1 MREIKF
7 RAWEH
12 NLKEMI
18 PVDDIQFY
26 RGDDIEVDGLKLKPK
41 PRNEQSIMINTRSA
55 WRIADGEDVTLM
67 QYTGLKDKN
76 GKEIYEGD
84 VVEYLERGMKN
95 CVGIGQ
101 VTWNKDGWNVE
112 GFYDGSQDEPG
123 RAFSENAQLEIIG
136 NVWENP
142 ELIEK

>member
-7 RAWEH
+7 RAWDDVQKEWLLGYEMPNLGGFSIVGETMMMGEWSCVLTDMLHGKFGERGEH
-12 NLKEMI
+12 LK
-18 PVDDIQFY
+18 V
-26 RGDDIEVDGLKLKPK
+26 
-41 PRNEQSIMINTRSA
+41 
-55 WRIADGEDVTLM
+55 M

>member
-1 MREIKF
+1 MSKEIKF
-7 RAWEH
+7 RAW
-12 NLKEMI
+12 
-18 PVDDIQFY
+18 
-26 RGDDIEVDGLKLKPK
+26 
-41 PRNEQSIMINTRSA
+41 
-55 WRIADGEDVTLM
+55 DGEDMYIPEIQENEQGENINDWFTSFRNVTLM

>member
-1 MREIKF
+1 MSKEIKF
-7 RAWEH
+7 RAW
-12 NLKEMI
+12 
-18 PVDDIQFY
+18 
-26 RGDDIEVDGLKLKPK
+26 
-41 PRNEQSIMINTRSA
+41 
-55 WRIADGEDVTLM
+55 DGEDMYIPEIQENEQGENINDWFTSFRNVTLM
-67 QYTGLKDKN
+67 QYTGLTDKN

-101 VTWNKDGWNVE
+101 VFWDKDGWSVE

-136 NVWENP
+136 NIWENP
-142 ELIEK
+142 ELLNK